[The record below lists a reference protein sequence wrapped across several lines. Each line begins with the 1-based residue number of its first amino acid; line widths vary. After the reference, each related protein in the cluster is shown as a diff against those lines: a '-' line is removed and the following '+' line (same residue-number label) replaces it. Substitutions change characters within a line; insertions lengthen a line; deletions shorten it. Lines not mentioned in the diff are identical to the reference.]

1 MEPSKNIS
9 AAILAYKEM
18 SAKSFTECAEALEL
32 ARSTLKEYAAGRGN
46 PNMATMEHLSK
57 KLGIDVSYLICG
69 DFNADQIVI
78 TKKLLDVVA
87 FLDDLPPERRQRCAE
102 LLVLFF
108 EQACNVTLT

>member
-18 SAKSFTECAEALEL
+18 SGKSFTECAEALEL

-57 KLGIDVSYLICG
+57 KLGIDISYLICG

-87 FLDDLPPERRQRCAE
+87 YLDDLPPERRQRCAE
-102 LLVLFF
+102 LLVQFF